1 MRLTRLLSILL
12 ASCAIPASASAL
24 DSALQEARLEEMAG
38 DRQGAAHMLASWLD
52 SNPGSPQ
59 APVVMFRYLAE
70 EQNLSS
76 LLEVGKRF
84 LQSARAGNALPETM
98 ARLARL
104 FETAGK
110 TEEARDAYLAAFAR
124 GAPVSA
130 LESAFLLSLE
140 MNDMDALQ
148 SGLASIKDSETERVD
163 FLRAC
168 VSFQK
173 GDSGP
178 ANAELARIADSAA
191 DQSVVL
197 RALWMSYQIAVRSGD
212 PAARLLATRRLQAKF
227 PQSPEYAIAAAEGAT
242 TARDSANVSL
252 MALPGRF
259 LSGSPSPEP
268 PSSLPAPAGPSTV
281 PPAAPTPAAA
291 TAAAAT
297 PAAAATTPAAA
308 AATPAAAATTSAAV
322 TAPAAEPSSAGA
334 PAPPTSQKTL
344 AVQAG
349 SFQMKENADD
359 LISELTKKG
368 FSPTLRIDALEAG
381 ASSSQGSASGSQGKS
396 LYRVFAGTGLA
407 VDEARA
413 LLDKLHEAGFS
424 GFLLNDR

>member
-1 MRLTRLLSILL
+1 MRLTRLLTILL

-52 SNPGSPQ
+52 SNPGSAQ

-84 LQSARAGNALPETM
+84 LQSARAGGALPETM

-104 FETAGK
+104 FEAAGK
-110 TEEARDAYLAAFAR
+110 TEEARDAYLAAFAK
-124 GAPVSA
+124 GAPASA

-140 MNDMDALQ
+140 MNDVDALQ
-148 SGLASIKDSETERVD
+148 SSLASMKDSETERVD

-178 ANAELARIADSAA
+178 ANAELARIADSAT

-227 PQSPEYAIAAAEGAT
+227 PQSPEYAIVAAEGST

-259 LSGSPSPEP
+259 LGGSPSPEP
-268 PSSLPAPAGPSTV
+268 PSSSPAPAGVSTV
-281 PPAAPTPAAA
+281 PPAAPAPAAA
-291 TAAAAT
+291 TAAA
-297 PAAAATTPAAA
+297 TTPPAV
-308 AATPAAAATTSAAV
+308 ATIPAV
-322 TAPAAEPSSAGA
+322 EPSSAGA
-334 PAPPTSQKTL
+334 PGSQAALDSATSTAPPTSQKTL
-344 AVQAG
+344 SVQAG

-368 FSPTLRIDALEAG
+368 FSPTLRIDALEGSAPG
-381 ASSSQGSASGSQGKS
+381 AQGSASGTQGSASGSQGKS

-424 GFLLNDR
+424 GFLLNDQ